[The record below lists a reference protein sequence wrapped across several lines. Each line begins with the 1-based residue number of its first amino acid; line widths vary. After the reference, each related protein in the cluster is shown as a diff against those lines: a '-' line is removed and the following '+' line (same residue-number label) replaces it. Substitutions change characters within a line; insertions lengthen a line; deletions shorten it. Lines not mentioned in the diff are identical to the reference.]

1 MALAGF
7 LYTHPHLCPTTN
19 SLAQGEIR
27 SPMTTQK
34 RRGGGTFDTHY
45 PPIPPP
51 AHHIYRTHRRHLQ
64 KKTPTAKPARPAQT
78 LGHKKGGVP
87 PSLKITVRHH
97 HHTTYNRIFCPSL
110 PKVYICARASE
121 QPRTSL
127 TPTNDANFVG
137 ALLHACTV
145 TVPLASSTEIL
156 PAIPNAASA

>member
-34 RRGGGTFDTHY
+34 RAGGTFDTQY
-45 PPIPPP
+45 PPTPTRTPYIW
-51 AHHIYRTHRRHLQ
+51 THRHRLQ
-64 KKTPTAKPARPAQT
+64 KKAPTAKPARPSQT

-87 PSLKITVRHH
+87 SSLKITVRHH

-110 PKVYICARASE
+110 LKVYICARASE
-121 QPRTSL
+121 QPRTSP

-156 PAIPNAASA
+156 PVIPNAASA